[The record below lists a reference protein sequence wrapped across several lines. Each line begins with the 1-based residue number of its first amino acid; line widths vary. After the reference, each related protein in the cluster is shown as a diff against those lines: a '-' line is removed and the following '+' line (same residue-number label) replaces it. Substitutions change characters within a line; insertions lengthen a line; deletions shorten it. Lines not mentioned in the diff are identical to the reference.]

1 MLKTKSDLHRL
12 VSAFVASAIC
22 LSTSIS
28 YAQVGLKPE
37 LQLPVPSR
45 QFYGGDSA
53 IPGLIRVHII
63 GGVTTPGKYFIT
75 PQTDL
80 MELVSIAGGVLPQAD
95 LEKILLRRRDG
106 IPEKKFTLNLRES
119 VENVDIRPVYFKD
132 NDVLLIN
139 AKPQWISPEAM
150 TIVNFTSSI
159 LASTVTLLLL
169 QDRLQQRK

>member
-1 MLKTKSDLHRL
+1 
-12 VSAFVASAIC
+12 
-22 LSTSIS
+22 
-28 YAQVGLKPE
+28 
-37 LQLPVPSR
+37 
-45 QFYGGDSA
+45 
-53 IPGLIRVHII
+53 
-63 GGVTTPGKYFIT
+63 
-75 PQTDL
+75 